1 MDEKECRGLRGMRA
15 LAFPI
20 SLDRAFSPLDSTYFC
35 SYVSG
40 ARSMGFMERIG
51 RRTKEGEEGGYRR
64 VWKRDEGDR
73 WIRSVGFWKGSN

>member
-1 MDEKECRGLRGMRA
+1 
-15 LAFPI
+15 
-20 SLDRAFSPLDSTYFC
+20 
-35 SYVSG
+35 
-40 ARSMGFMERIG
+40 MGFMERIG